1 MVSHPRGLV
10 LKPDWTMMGPTAMVI
25 ACGRDTEEDLSVLSL
40 CGYVV
45 LWDQTSADG
54 LGQAHHHFLWVPAR
68 VWR

>member
-1 MVSHPRGLV
+1 
-10 LKPDWTMMGPTAMVI
+10 MGPTAMVI
-25 ACGRDTEEDLSVLSL
+25 ACGRGTEEDLSILSL

-68 VWR
+68 VWW